1 MTGRP
6 TKWSPQLQEE
16 LANILA
22 AGNYIEAACSVVGI
36 STTTFYRWMQVGE
49 QDSDGRT
56 PFQDFHSVIK
66 KALSRGET
74 NYVNVIKKAAESG
87 TWQAAAWMLE
97 RKFPDRWGRQER
109 EPLKDWRNEIV
120 GLLRDGKV
128 SREDVERE
136 LGAHLAREL
145 FESAGLE
152 VAATGEA
159 EA

>member
-1 MTGRP
+1 
-6 TKWSPQLQEE
+6 
-16 LANILA
+16 
-22 AGNYIEAACSVVGI
+22 
-36 STTTFYRWMQVGE
+36 MQVGE
-49 QDSDGRT
+49 QDADGRT